1 MEFSLGEREEITPVE
16 TDIIQFSSGSIAVVT
31 RWDDDGYGLQS
42 LQKDYIDR
50 GWFFRLLE
58 RWGWVNPKYKVVD
71 IHITNKAY
79 LIGRSSKEN

>member
-1 MEFSLGEREEITPVE
+1 MNKHTEITPVE
-16 TDIIQFSSGSIAVVT
+16 TDIIQFDSGSIAVVT
-31 RWDDDGYGLQS
+31 RWDADGYGLQS

-58 RWGWVNPKYKVVD
+58 RWGWADPKYKVVD

-79 LIGRSSKEN
+79 LIGSSYKGD